1 MRLFSEIYT
10 SLGITMPVF
19 LMVVLGIVFRMTG
32 IMKEE
37 LVKGLNRFVFQ
48 VALPV
53 SIFFQ
58 LYQAEFRSTWDSGFL
73 AFCFLATAAQICIGW
88 FFSKRIHRV
97 EDRME
102 FVQATY
108 RSSTALLG
116 LAYLQQAYDS
126 ASASALMMVG
136 CVPLYNIAAVW
147 LLEKGPD
154 AKSAGLRATLRDI
167 VRNPIIWSIV
177 IGFVFSYFRI
187 PLTTIGEKTV
197 KNLAQIASPVGLMA
211 MGASI
216 RFSRL
221 RDSRQAIL
229 WASAW
234 KLLLFPAIFLPLAVL
249 CGFRT
254 EKLMAIL
261 IMVGSATTVAA
272 YTMAKSMGNEGEVSA
287 GAVMIT
293 TLGSAVTM
301 TLWILVLRFGNL
313 L

>member
-1 MRLFSEIYT
+1 MSLLSEITT

-19 LMVVLGIVFRMTG
+19 LMVVLGILFRRFGLMQ
-32 IMKEE
+32 EE
-37 LVKGLNRFVFQ
+37 FVRGLNRFVFQ
-48 VALPV
+48 IALPV

-58 LYQAEFRSTWDSGFL
+58 LYQAEFRSTWDGKFL
-73 AFCFLATAAQICIGW
+73 AFCFLATAAQVWIGW
-88 FFSKRIHRV
+88 FLAKRIERA

-102 FVQATY
+102 FIQATY

-136 CVPLYNIAAVW
+136 CVPIYNIAAVW
-147 LLEKGPD
+147 LLEKGSD
-154 AKSAGLRATLRDI
+154 NTGAGTRAALRDI
-167 VRNPIIWSIV
+167 ARNPIIWSIV

-187 PLTTIGEKTV
+187 PLFSIGEKTV
-197 KNLAQIASPVGLMA
+197 KNVAQMASPAGLIA

-216 RFSRL
+216 NFQRL
-221 RDSRQAIL
+221 RDSRKTIL

-261 IMVGSATTVAA
+261 IMVGSATTIAA
-272 YTMAKSMGNEGEVSA
+272 YTMAKNMGHDGEVSA
-287 GAVMIT
+287 GAIMIT
-293 TLGSAVTM
+293 TLGSAVSM
-301 TLWILVLRFGNL
+301 TWWILVLRHWNL